1 MGRTGSDGGGCFGVK
16 VLFLLFQLVEQ
27 RLYLEEFVLHGADFA
42 MAFFG
47 VQLGLDMVL
56 LLFGPFV
63 LKVVEVL
70 RHFLSGGK
78 KAFFSSGL
86 KTQQQSREKEA
97 PVPGNIN

>member
-70 RHFLSGGK
+70 RHFLSGRRGEMP
-78 KAFFSSGL
+78 SSGL
-86 KTQQQSREKEA
+86 KTQQQERVERRGT
-97 PVPGNIN
+97 GNIN

>member
-70 RHFLSGGK
+70 RHFLSGGRN
-78 KAFFSSGL
+78 AFSSGL
-86 KTQQQSREKEA
+86 SKLQHRIVERRGTR
-97 PVPGNIN
+97 NIN

>member
-70 RHFLSGGK
+70 RHFLSGGRCLLQASK
-78 KAFFSSGL
+78 LSSR
-86 KTQQQSREKEA
+86 RE
-97 PVPGNIN
+97 

>member
-63 LKVVEVL
+63 LKVVEL
-70 RHFLSGGK
+70 RHFLSGGTGQGGEMPLVFRPQNS
-78 KAFFSSGL
+78 AA
-86 KTQQQSREKEA
+86 EE
-97 PVPGNIN
+97 

>member
-63 LKVVEVL
+63 LKVVEVF
-70 RHFLSGGK
+70 RHFLSGGRY
-78 KAFFSSGL
+78 ALFVFRPQNSAA
-86 KTQQQSREKEA
+86 EE
-97 PVPGNIN
+97 

>member
-1 MGRTGSDGGGCFGVK
+1 
-16 VLFLLFQLVEQ
+16 
-27 RLYLEEFVLHGADFA
+27 

-70 RHFLSGGK
+70 RHFCQGGK
-78 KAFFSSGL
+78 MPSSL
-86 KTQQQSREKEA
+86 QASKLSSREKRHR
-97 PVPGNIN
+97 